1 MKVIEFYKPKEKST
15 KRSLI
20 IIDGSIFL
28 LERHASLYSVIQQP
42 FSSIQYQIASSFHQ
56 IYDQIST
63 YSHVEVARKVSL
75 FSFLVPGTL

>member
-28 LERHASLYSVIQQP
+28 ARETRFTVFSYPATVLIYSVSDR
-42 FSSIQYQIASSFHQ
+42 F
-56 IYDQIST
+56 
-63 YSHVEVARKVSL
+63 
-75 FSFLVPGTL
+75 